1 MDARTSKAARRRPV
15 RHKLPAGFTLVEL
28 MIAMTISLVMM
39 AALVGVFVNTSQSA
53 REMSKT
59 NALIDNGRFAVE
71 LLQADLEH
79 GGFWG
84 GYVPQFDDLT
94 ASVVPGDVPD

>member
-1 MDARTSKAARRRPV
+1 MV
-15 RHKLPAGFTLVEL
+15 
-28 MIAMTISLVMM
+28 AMTISLVMM

-71 LLQADLEH
+71 LLQADTTRAVAATTAKIATQRRR
-79 GGFWG
+79 GT
-84 GYVPQFDDLT
+84 YVSST
-94 ASVVPGDVPD
+94 SVPPCPSGPAPRKWFTTPRP